1 MRISQEALEQFI
13 TIFEQDFGY
22 TPSREEA
29 EMAAQRLLAVL
40 RLITA
45 SSDSVN

>member
-1 MRISQEALEQFI
+1 MHIPPEALDQFI
-13 TIFEQDFGY
+13 TIFEHDFGC
-22 TPSREEA
+22 TPSQEEA